1 LWSSEITL
9 LLEQPVKP
17 VTPMANT
24 DSISAGERMQPAQ
37 TAAARKTPS
46 FFQQV
51 CQCIIV
57 AALAMASYFGISHYV
72 LESVQ
77 VVGVSMVPTLHDS
90 EHYILNRWIYHF
102 RDPQRN
108 DVVVLRDPADHGF
121 AVKRIIAAG
130 GDSIYLKDG
139 KVYVNGMRLV
149 EPYLSPGTVTY
160 PCFNLNEQLITCGKD
175 QYFVMGDNRKNS
187 ADSRIYGLVPR
198 QNILGMVVQ

>member
-1 LWSSEITL
+1 MGDS
-9 LLEQPVKP
+9 
-17 VTPMANT
+17 N
-24 DSISAGERMQPAQ
+24 SISASEPIQQARS
-37 TAAARKTPS
+37 TVARKNPS
-46 FFQQV
+46 FLQQV
-51 CQCIIV
+51 AQCVIV
-57 AALAMASYFGISHYV
+57 AALALASYFGISHYI

-77 VVGVSMVPTLHDS
+77 VVGVSMAPTLHDS

-149 EPYLSPGTVTY
+149 EPYLAPGMPTY
-160 PCFNLNEQLITCGKD
+160 PCFNLSEQLITCGKD

-187 ADSRIYGLVPR
+187 ADSRIYGLVPK